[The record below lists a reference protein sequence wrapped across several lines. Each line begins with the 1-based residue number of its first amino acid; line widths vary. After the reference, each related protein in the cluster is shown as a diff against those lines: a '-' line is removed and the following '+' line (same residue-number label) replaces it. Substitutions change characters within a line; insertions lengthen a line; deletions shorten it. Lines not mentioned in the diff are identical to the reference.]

1 MCVTV
6 QPPHTFIPEF
16 ANIENIPAEFPGGK
30 VMIDNQAP
38 TVRKLILKDGVE
50 EYEIYVTPT
59 EMREADEDELGYRGG
74 LTTVDLE
81 KVHHTIQGYA
91 KYAICAFRHLGG
103 TEVSKITLKFNLKIS
118 GKAGIPMLTQGSA
131 ESNFEIQLECTFP
144 KPSPTHSD
152 LT

>member
-1 MCVTV
+1 M
-6 QPPHTFIPEF
+6 FN
-16 ANIENIPAEFPGGK
+16 AIENILVEPFGDK
-30 VMIDNQAP
+30 VMINNQAP
-38 TVRKLILKDGVE
+38 TTQKLILKDGVE

-59 EMREADEDELGYRGG
+59 EMREAVEDELGYRGG

-91 KYAICAFRHLGG
+91 KYAIGAFRHLGG
-103 TEVSKITLKFNLKIS
+103 AEVSKVTLKFNLKLS

-144 KPSPTHSD
+144 KPSPDHSD
-152 LT
+152 MT